1 MASASLDDVWIYV
14 YEQGQVR
21 TRDLLNEF
29 VKSNKMSRGTL
40 FKYKRTL
47 ELEQKI
53 ASKPVHE
60 RPPYNLYYVPEQ
72 QQSEVEKLK
81 QYRTSNIKLLLAND
95 MGWEDAPAGSFLT
108 TAKRKVL
115 WKDEATGAE
124 LILAKVS
131 TGLAESLH
139 YHPHAN
145 EWVYAFSG
153 ECELPNG
160 TRIPASGLTMYVP
173 KGELHTCLKITK
185 EATALMLF
193 DGPRDKIHVP
203 DDIKDNQIRSRWE
216 DRKPTDKQ

>member
-1 MASASLDDVWIYV
+1 MATASLDDVWIYI
-14 YEQGQVR
+14 YEQGEVR
-21 TRDLLNEF
+21 TRDLLKEF

-40 FKYKRTL
+40 FKYKHAL

-60 RPPYNLYYVPEQ
+60 RPPYNLYYVPEHRQ
-72 QQSEVEKLK
+72 LDVEKLK
-81 QYRTSNIKLLLAND
+81 QYRTSNIKLLLADD
-95 MGWEDAPAGSFLT
+95 MDWEDAPKGSFLT
-108 TAKRKVL
+108 PAKRKVL

-139 YHPHAN
+139 YHPHAT
-145 EWVYAFSG
+145 EWVYGLSG

-160 TRIPASGLTMYVP
+160 MRLSAAGATMCVP

-185 EATALMLF
+185 EATALMFF
-193 DGPRDKIHVP
+193 DGPRTKIHVS
-203 DDIKDNQIRSRWE
+203 DYHKDNQIRSRWE
-216 DRKPTDKQ
+216 VKKEAN